1 MNRMKR
7 ITTILILFVVVIFV
21 VKSFPRPTYVLSPYK
36 AEVVETWQSTN
47 TPFQIRIQKHIER
60 GGFMPV
66 LGGAYYDF
74 QSAPAQS
81 NDWQEIMS
89 FRHDD
94 PVEIP
99 KDAVHFT
106 NERVAFLSMGWLYAV
121 TTDGGRNWRVS
132 ESAKFLTG
140 DERCGYN
147 CIEDLRIDSNGW
159 GEVKINLISSSAHK
173 LKILQTADFGETW
186 HVK

>member
-60 GGFMPV
+60 G
-66 LGGAYYDF
+66 GGAYYDF

-140 DERCGYN
+140 EERCGYN

>member
-1 MNRMKR
+1 MLANDRVPRLKPSVRQLRMNRMKR
-7 ITTILILFVVVIFV
+7 IATILGLLVVVIFV
-21 VKSFPRPTYVLSPYK
+21 VKLFPRPTYFLAPYK
-36 AEVVETWQSTN
+36 AEVVETWQTTN

-81 NDWQEIMS
+81 NSWQEIMS

-106 NERVAFLSMGWLYAV
+106 NEGVAFLSMGWLYA
-121 TTDGGRNWRVS
+121 
-132 ESAKFLTG
+132 
-140 DERCGYN
+140 
-147 CIEDLRIDSNGW
+147 
-159 GEVKINLISSSAHK
+159 
-173 LKILQTADFGETW
+173 
-186 HVK
+186 